1 MSEIGGAEATSRRG
15 WTNQD
20 PRGGGTTAARLVRAV
35 PTTPGTS
42 AVPAPSGKAG
52 TRAPPTMRAGIPAGT
67 PLKPL
72 EGCDAH
78 EVTQLA
84 LAFLLQYVP
93 TWLAM
98 VCCQVVTPL
107 LALELKP
114 LLAQFT

>member
-1 MSEIGGAEATSRRG
+1 M
-15 WTNQD
+15 
-20 PRGGGTTAARLVRAV
+20 RAV
-35 PTTPGTS
+35 PTTILGTS
-42 AVPAPSGKAG
+42 VVPLPSGKAG
-52 TRAPPTMRAGIPAGT
+52 TRASPTMRAGIPAGT
-67 PLKPL
+67 PLKHL
-72 EGCDAH
+72 ETPVVH